1 MAKPKKLEE
10 YKKKRHFDRTPEPA
24 GADTPAKTENTF
36 VVQKHDA
43 TRLHYDFRL
52 AIDGT
57 LKSWAVP
64 KGPSLNPND
73 KRLAVRTED
82 HPLEYA
88 NFEGN
93 IPAGS
98 YGAGEVMVWDRG
110 TFQLEGKGSALQ
122 QIERGEIKFSLNGEK
137 LHGSFVIVKLKNS
150 QKGNEWLMIKHKDAA
165 VDPHWNIDD
174 HDGSVLTGRVLDE
187 IKAEE
192 PPKRE
197 PTPLHAAELE
207 GAKKAPM
214 PARVG
219 VMLATPSAH
228 AFSDPN
234 WLFEIKWD
242 GVRALAFIENA
253 KLTLR
258 ARSGSDI
265 TSHYPELSALPAS
278 LSAQQ
283 ALVDGEI
290 AVLDAR
296 GHSDFEMLQERMH
309 VRNPS
314 QNLISQYPVVYFAFD
329 LIYCDGYDLRAAPLL
344 ARKQLLQRLLHN
356 SDRIRFSDHQLEK
369 GKELFELA
377 KQTELEGIIA
387 KRIDSRY
394 VSERSMNWLKLKT
407 SKTLDAV
414 VGGWTAPR
422 GAGAP
427 LGSLLLG
434 LYVGKKLKFIGHAGS
449 GFNQQTHK
457 EVAEKLKELATNK
470 APFEE
475 TPETNEKPTWVRPNL
490 VARVRF
496 SGWTQEDRLRH
507 PVFIGLRYDA
517 NPQEC
522 RWESEVATS
531 EPERNPAR
539 EQAPRNAPNVVR
551 APSVI
556 GKVLSSKAQIE
567 AELFKGRE
575 ENITLEIEGKRFRL
589 THLNKVYFPESGFTK
604 RNLIAYYYR
613 MAGFLLP
620 FLKDRPL
627 VLRRYP
633 DGIKGQ
639 AFFQKNMNESLGLP
653 DWFQTVPI
661 DSESKGQ
668 QMPYAV
674 ANDRASLLYL
684 TGLGCIDHNPW
695 SSRYPDLEHPDYFFY
710 DLDPSDGTEFS
721 VVVTIAKALF
731 EKLQELK
738 LNVFLKTSGATG
750 IHLYLP
756 VEPVYTYEQLRTFAE
771 IVARIVS
778 AEHSKLVTNERTVSK
793 RPPGRVLIDVQQN
806 AQGRPLAAPY
816 VVRAFPKAPVS
827 TPLQAEELR
836 ANLKPE
842 KLNIEAVPVRLEHKG
857 DLWAD
862 FWTKKQRLD
871 DAIERL
877 SSEMAPGRS
886 RKTAI

>member
-1 MAKPKKLEE
+1 MAKAKKLEE
-10 YKKKRHFDRTPEPA
+10 YKKKRQFNRTPEPA
-24 GADTPAKTENTF
+24 GGDVPAKTENTF

-93 IPAGS
+93 IPEGS

-110 TFQLEGKGSALQ
+110 TFQLEGKGDGLQ
-122 QIERGEIKFSLNGEK
+122 QLGKGEIKFSLNGEK
-137 LHGSFVIVKLKNS
+137 LRGSFVIVKLKNS

-165 VDPHWNIDD
+165 VDPNWEIEE
-174 HDGSVLTGRVLDE
+174 HDGSVLTGRVLEE

-192 PPKRE
+192 APKRE
-197 PTPLHAAELE
+197 PTPLHAAELD

-214 PARVG
+214 PARMG
-219 VMLATPSAH
+219 VMLATPSDRI
-228 AFSDPN
+228 FSDPN

-242 GVRALAFIENA
+242 GVRALAWIEDG
-253 KLTLR
+253 KLTLQ

-265 TSHYPELSALPAS
+265 TSHYPELGGLPGAISAR
-278 LSAQQ
+278 Q
-283 ALVDGEI
+283 AIIDGEI

-309 VRNPS
+309 VRTPA
-314 QNLISQYPVVYFAFD
+314 QRLVSQYPVVYFAFD
-329 LIYCDGYDLRAAPLL
+329 LVYCDGYDLRAVPLV
-344 ARKQLLQRLLHN
+344 ARKQLLQRSLH
-356 SDRIRFSDHQLEK
+356 SSERIRYSDHQLEK

-377 KQTELEGIIA
+377 KQNELEGIIA

-394 VSERSMNWLKLKT
+394 VSERSTNWLKLKT

-414 VGGWTAPR
+414 VGGWTASR

-434 LYVGKKLKFIGHAGS
+434 LYEGKKLRFIGHAGS
-449 GFNQQTHK
+449 GFDNKTHK
-457 EVAEKLKELATNK
+457 EVSEKLKDLKTSK

-475 TPETNEKPTWVRPNL
+475 APETNEKPTWVKPEL

-496 SGWTQEDRLRH
+496 SGWTQENRLRH
-507 PVFIGLRYDA
+507 PVFMGLRDDA
-517 NPQEC
+517 NPEEC
-522 RWESEVATS
+522 RWESEVATTEAEPNKVS
-531 EPERNPAR
+531 E
-539 EQAPRNAPNVVR
+539 APNVVR
-551 APSVI
+551 APQIV
-556 GKVLSSKAQIE
+556 GKVLSTKSQIE
-567 AELFKGRE
+567 TELFKGRTE
-575 ENITLEIEGKRFRL
+575 TITLEIEGKRFRL

-613 MAGFLLP
+613 MADFVLP

-639 AFFQKNMNESLGLP
+639 AFFQKNMNDSLGLP

-668 QMPYAV
+668 QMPYAL

-710 DLDPSDGTEFS
+710 DLDPSDGTEFA
-721 VVVTIAKALF
+721 VVVTIAKALY
-731 EKLQELK
+731 EKLRELK

-756 VEPVYTYEQLRTFAE
+756 VEPVYTCEQLRTFAE
-771 IVARIVS
+771 IIARMVS
-778 AEHSKLVTNERTVSK
+778 AENPKLVTNERTVAK
-793 RPPGRVLIDVQQN
+793 RPAGRVLIDVQQN
-806 AQGRPLAAPY
+806 ALGRPLAAPY
-816 VVRAFPKAPVS
+816 VVRAFLKAPCS
-827 TPLQAEELR
+827 TPVQPEELR
-836 ANLKPE
+836 STLKPE
-842 KLNIEAVPVRLEHKG
+842 KLNIESVPSRVKEKG
-857 DLWAD
+857 DLWGD
-862 FWTKKQRLD
+862 FWKKKQRLEP
-871 DAIERL
+871 AIELL
-877 SSEMAPGRS
+877 SGEMGAKRV
-886 RKTAI
+886 RKSS